1 MRIESP
7 PPSIAGSIYASP
19 ADRDGFFVHHGF
31 WAPGV
36 RLFRQLSFR
45 SKALLISVM
54 FLIPLLAVSTAYLRH
69 ALLAESVGERE
80 LLGAVVSQEG
90 LRLLALL
97 QQQRFAAIEASG
109 GGPGGVVESATRD
122 VGAQLERLTQA
133 YQPLMAD
140 ISPDL
145 IELVK
150 ANSAKA
156 IAAGNDP
163 MVVHKRH
170 ELAVEAVMTL
180 LERTMD
186 ATGLVTDP
194 GRDTRHLIQVG
205 LHDLPLATAT
215 ALAQVDLALATKA
228 GAPIGMVARRIA
240 AHRSVTRYLDGKV
253 RDALDVVIAN
263 APALSRV
270 VAYAEAQDALSKL
283 MEACAGVGEE
293 GWTPNPELLA
303 KRKDLVEKTAALQAR
318 AIDSLEQLLRERIR
332 LMGKER
338 LIIVA
343 LMAASLSLAA
353 YMFFSFAK
361 VMQEGLKE
369 IERHLRAMARGDLTS
384 SPRPWGRDEAAM
396 LMLVLR
402 EMLDSLRGIVQQVR
416 QSSHGISDASRRIA
430 TGADQLASCTDE
442 GASTLRQSTSEMES
456 IEATVRSTAEGAGD
470 ATAIG
475 QNNAEA
481 AERGQQVIEQVIAT
495 MNGIHRS
502 SHSIGEIIGAI
513 EGIAFQTNI
522 LALNAAV
529 EAARAGEAGRGF
541 AVVAA
546 EVRKLAQRSS
556 TAARE
561 IKTLIGG
568 TLEQVGSGTV
578 VVQQAG
584 EVIADM
590 LLASRRVSSMLNEI
604 ASETRR
610 QADSVV
616 DVNRSVQKLSS
627 TTQSSVDLVRSTEA
641 TAAELQQEAE
651 LLAARVDRF
660 RLPS

>member
-1 MRIESP
+1 MRIETP
-7 PPSIAGSIYASP
+7 PPFIAGNAFASP
-19 ADRDGFFVHHGF
+19 ADRDGFFAHHGF

-45 SKALLISVM
+45 AKALLISVM
-54 FLIPLLAVSTAYLRH
+54 FLIPLLAVSTAYLGH
-69 ALLAESVGERE
+69 ALSAESVGEHE
-80 LLGAVVSQEG
+80 LRGAAVSQES

-97 QQQRFAAIEASG
+97 QQQRLAAVEAAG
-109 GGPGGVVESATRD
+109 GGSSAALESATRD
-122 VGAQLERLTQA
+122 VNAQLERLAQA
-133 YQPLMAD
+133 YQPMKEV

-156 IAAGNDP
+156 IAAGKDP

-186 ATGLVTDP
+186 ATALVTDP

-228 GAPIGMVARRIA
+228 GAPVDMVSHKMA
-240 AHRSVTRYLDGKV
+240 AQRAVTQFLDGKV

-263 APALSRV
+263 APDLSGT
-270 VAYAEAQDALSKL
+270 VAYAQVQDALSKV
-283 MEACAGVGEE
+283 MEACAGAGEE
-293 GWTPNPELLA
+293 GWKPSPELLG
-303 KRKDLVEKTAALQAR
+303 KRKELVEKAGGLQAR
-318 AIDSLEQLLRERIR
+318 AIDSLQQLLRERVR
-332 LMGKER
+332 SMGHER
-338 LIIVA
+338 VIIVA

-361 VMQEGLKE
+361 VMQGGLKE
-369 IERHLRAMARGDLTS
+369 VERHLRAMARGDLTS

-402 EMLDSLRGIVQQVR
+402 EMLESLRGIVQQVR
-416 QSSHGISDASRRIA
+416 QSSHGISDASQRIA
-430 TGADQLASCTDE
+430 FGANQLASCTDE
-442 GASTLRQSTSEMES
+442 GAATLRQSTSEMES
-456 IEATVRSTAEGAGD
+456 IEATVRSTAEGAGE

-513 EGIAFQTNI
+513 DGIAFQTNI

-568 TLEQVGSGTV
+568 TLDQVGSGTV

-590 LLASRRVSSMLNEI
+590 LHASRRVSSMLNEI
-604 ASETRR
+604 ASETQR

-616 DVNRSVQKLSS
+616 DVNQSVQKLSA

-641 TAAELQQEAE
+641 TAAELQREAE

-660 RLPS
+660 RLPA